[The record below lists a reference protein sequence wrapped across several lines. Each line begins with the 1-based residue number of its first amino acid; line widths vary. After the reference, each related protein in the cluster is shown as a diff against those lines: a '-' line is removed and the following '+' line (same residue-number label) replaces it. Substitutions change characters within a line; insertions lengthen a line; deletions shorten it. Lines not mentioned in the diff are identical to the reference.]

1 VLFGFTR
8 ARIAPM
14 RITAVVRI
22 LTGLLFVAEGLSKV
36 TGEFVRGGFAKH
48 AAGIAAGSFPFWRH
62 FLEATVVPRAGAF
75 AWVIAL
81 GELAVGLG
89 LLAGFLTRIAAG
101 GGALLM
107 LSIALGEA
115 KPDAGAAWDDWITSG
130 LTPKLAFLL
139 LLLLFA
145 VDAGKVWGLDGRRRK
160 APRGKAA

>member
-1 VLFGFTR
+1 M
-8 ARIAPM
+8 PM
-14 RITAVVRI
+14 RLTAIVRI

-36 TGEFVRGGFAKH
+36 AGDFVTGGFAKH
-48 AAGIAAGSFPFWRH
+48 AATIAAGSFPSWRH
-62 FLEATVVPRAGAF
+62 FLEATVVPHAGLF
-75 AWVIAL
+75 AWAIAL

-89 LLAGFLTRIAAG
+89 LLAGFLTRIAAA

-115 KPDAGAAWDDWITSG
+115 KPDAGASWDDWITSG

-160 APRGKAA
+160 AQRGKAA